1 MRGRSLFLTLFVVGA
16 VACASIASAAGAA
29 KEPFPRFAQLEPNV
43 AFWRDVFAKY
53 TKHEVVF
60 HDPYYLDVVYS
71 VADMSELDQGSERAA
86 RAYVASETARVAD
99 ILKRLSY
106 TKPQTEDERRIAEIL
121 DAHHGELP
129 DYDVLAERIRTQRG
143 LADELC
149 GTLERAQP
157 WLPEMKHVLAANG
170 VPVDL
175 AALPIVESG
184 FRVVA
189 HSSVGAAGI
198 WQFTHGTGRR
208 YMRID
213 HVLDERRDP
222 LAATEAAARYLRGNY
237 EMLGSWPL
245 AITGYNH
252 GEAGVA
258 TAVSQLGTSDLGVIV
273 ENYHGRAFG
282 FASRNFYAEFLAA
295 RDVLRSAEKYCPG
308 IGRSRDRLERV
319 NVDRYVALSHLARCA
334 GVDSDTLADLN
345 PALQRDVASGR
356 LYVPAGYRLWV
367 PADAKTQFETA
378 YASLPADAFHDNQA
392 SYFSY
397 HRVRSGQTLSQIART
412 YGVSVSALQS
422 CNGVRSSRSLRVG
435 QTLKI
440 PTRRS
445 QPVVVASTSSSKS
458 AGATATSSP
467 TTYIVHRLARGQ
479 TLSHVAAR
487 YGVSTAEIQRYNGIR
502 NPRNLRS
509 GQTLKIPR
517 RSHTVAA
524 AYRTHKVGR
533 GQTLS
538 QIADLYRTTVSTLQK
553 TNGISDPAR
562 LRPGQVIQI
571 PM

>member
-1 MRGRSLFLTLFVVGA
+1 MRGRRLFLTLFVVGA
-16 VACASIASAAGAA
+16 VACASVASAAGAA
-29 KEPFPRFAQLEPNV
+29 KEPFPRFPQLEPNV

-106 TKPQTEDERRIAEIL
+106 AKPQTEDERRIAEIL
-121 DAHHGELP
+121 EAHRGELP

-258 TAVSQLGTSDLGVIV
+258 AAVSQLGTSDLGVIV

-397 HRVRSGQTLSQIART
+397 HRVRSGADAFADLQDLWRLGVGASELQRHSQLAQPASRPDAEDPDPSKPAR
-412 YGVSVSALQS
+412 GSGKRVVFEERRRDGHEQPDDVHRPSLGAWADVVARRRALRRLDGRNPALQ
-422 CNGVRSSRSLRVG
+422 RH
-435 QTLKI
+435 
-440 PTRRS
+440 P
-445 QPVVVASTSSSKS
+445 
-458 AGATATSSP
+458 
-467 TTYIVHRLARGQ
+467 
-479 TLSHVAAR
+479 
-487 YGVSTAEIQRYNGIR
+487 

-509 GQTLKIPR
+509 GQTLKIHAEATRLRRHTARTRSAADRLCR
-517 RSHTVAA
+517 RSPTSI
-524 AYRTHKVGR
+524 GR
-533 GQTLS
+533 RSRRCRRPTESPIPHGC
-538 QIADLYRTTVSTLQK
+538 V
-553 TNGISDPAR
+553 PAR
-562 LRPGQVIQI
+562 
-571 PM
+571 

>member
-1 MRGRSLFLTLFVVGA
+1 MRRRSLLLALVIVVGA
-16 VACASIASAAGAA
+16 GAVCAGTAAAGSSA
-29 KEPFPRFAQLEPNV
+29 KEPFPRYPQLEPNV

-53 TKHEVVF
+53 SKHEIVF
-60 HDPYYLDVVYS
+60 HDPYHLDVVYG
-71 VADMSELDQGSERAA
+71 VADVSEIDRGSQRSIRAHIA
-86 RAYVASETARVAD
+86 AETRRFANV
-99 ILKRLSY
+99 LKRLSY
-106 TKPQTEDERRIAEIL
+106 ADPQTEEEKYIKKVL
-121 DAHHGELP
+121 DAHRGGLP
-129 DYDVLAERIRTQRG
+129 DYDVLAERIRSQRG

-189 HSSVGAAGI
+189 HSFVGAAGI

-213 HVLDERRDP
+213 HVVDERRDP
-222 LAATEAAARYLRGNY
+222 LAATEAAARYLRENY
-237 EMLGSWPL
+237 EFLGAWPL

-258 TAVSQLGTSDLGVIV
+258 AAVRQLDTKDLGVIV
-273 ENYHGRAFG
+273 ENYRGRAFG

-295 RDVLRSAEKYCPG
+295 REILQNAEQYCPG
-308 IGRSRDRLERV
+308 VGNRRDNLERV
-319 NVDRYVALSHLARCA
+319 NIDRYVSFSHLASCA
-334 GVDSDTLADLN
+334 GIDSGTLAELN
-345 PALQRDVASGR
+345 PALQRDVAAGR
-356 LYVPAGYRLWV
+356 LYVPAGYRLWL
-367 PADAKTQFETA
+367 PAEARTQFQTA
-378 YASLPADAFHDNQA
+378 YAALPDDAFHDGQR
-392 SYFSY
+392 SYYGY
-397 HRVRSGQTLSQIART
+397 HRVRSGQTLSGIAKA

-422 CNGVRSSRSLRVG
+422 CNGIRSSRSLRAG

-440 PTRRS
+440 PSRGKA
-445 QPVVVASTSSSKS
+445 PVTVASSSSAQRS
-458 AGATATSSP
+458 PSSSQA
-467 TTYIVHRLARGQ
+467 TYIVHKLARGQ

-487 YGVSTAEIQRYNGIR
+487 YGVSAAEIQRYNGIK
-502 NPRNLRS
+502 NPRSLRS
-509 GQTLKIPR
+509 GQTVKIPR
-517 RSHTVAA
+517 RTPTVAVA
-524 AYRTHKVGR
+524 SFKTHKVGQ

-538 QIADLYRTTVSTLQK
+538 QIAELYRTTVSTLQK
-553 TNGISDPAR
+553 TNGISDPKR